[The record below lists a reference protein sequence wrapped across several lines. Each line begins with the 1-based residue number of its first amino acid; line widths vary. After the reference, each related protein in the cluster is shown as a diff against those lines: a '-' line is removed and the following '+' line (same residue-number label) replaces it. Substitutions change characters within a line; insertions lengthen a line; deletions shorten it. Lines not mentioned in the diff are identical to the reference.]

1 MVKNAANN
9 MACPTFD
16 IALVFKL
23 LLILCSVE
31 KIAHM
36 VLN

>member
-1 MVKNAANN
+1 MVKNAANS

-16 IALVFKL
+16 IDLVFKL
-23 LLILCSVE
+23 LLILRSVE
-31 KIAHM
+31 KIEHM